1 MININLLPKHL
12 RRVREPAYWRVIAL
26 LFPLLVFGVI
36 GALQFS
42 VIQTEKNKKNEV
54 EQLQV
59 RRQELQPFV
68 QKRREL
74 QAELQT
80 LEVFGSLGNQ
90 IRQDQILW
98 TEEIAGM
105 LETLPAQGDA
115 PRPRLSFN
123 SLSMQAVVPPS
134 SSPERFDGQ
143 TVKAE
148 MTVSGEVINAEVLA
162 EFIRT
167 LEDSSHYDVDF
178 QSASL
183 QEETGFFNY
192 SLTIASIA
200 GNGADDEPQ

>member
-12 RRVREPAYWRVIAL
+12 RRVREPAYWRLIAII
-26 LFPLLVFGVI
+26 FPLLVFGVI
-36 GALQFS
+36 GAMQFS
-42 VIQTEKNKKNEV
+42 VMQTEKNKKNEV

-80 LEVFGSLGNQ
+80 LEIFSSLSNQ

-105 LETLPAQGDA
+105 LETLPAQGDS
-115 PRPRLSFN
+115 PRPRISFD
-123 SLSMQAVVPPS
+123 SLSIQAVTPPS
-134 SSPERFDGQ
+134 SNPERYDGQ
-143 TVKAE
+143 TFKAE
-148 MTVSGEVINAEVLA
+148 MPVSGEVISAEVLA

-167 LEDSSHYDVDF
+167 LEDSIFYDVDF
-178 QSASL
+178 QSAAA
-183 QEETGFFNY
+183 QEDGNFFNY
-192 SLTIASIA
+192 SITIASLLTVHV
-200 GNGADDEPQ
+200 NL